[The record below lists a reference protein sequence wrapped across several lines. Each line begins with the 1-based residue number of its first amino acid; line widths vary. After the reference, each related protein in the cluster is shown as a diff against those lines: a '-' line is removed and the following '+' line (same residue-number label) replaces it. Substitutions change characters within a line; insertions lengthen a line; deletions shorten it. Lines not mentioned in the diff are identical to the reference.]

1 MKRPQKKWMILGGA
15 LIAVVLIVVSVMRSR
30 ETGTEVEVE
39 TVGVRNLTS
48 IVSASG
54 TVEAKQSV
62 SISATTPG
70 EVVRIGV
77 VEGQQV
83 SRGDFLLQLDPVIAE
98 AGARGQAAAVEAARA
113 DLRAAE
119 AQLEF
124 AREIYERQL

>member
-15 LIAVVLIVVSVMRSR
+15 LIAVLLIVFSVLSSR

-39 TVGVRNLTS
+39 QVELRDLTS

-54 TVEAKQSV
+54 TLEAKQSV

-98 AGARGQAAAVEAARA
+98 AGARGQAAGVEASRA
-113 DLRAAE
+113 ELR
-119 AQLEF
+119 
-124 AREIYERQL
+124 